1 MAQLRHTP
9 RHPTESWQEHP
20 CSGRAENRVEKG
32 DKDTKLQIAK
42 ELNEIAKI
50 IIELHYQEK
59 QGKTP

>member
-1 MAQLRHTP
+1 ME
-9 RHPTESWQEHP
+9 PTEVLNIKKIA
-20 CSGRAENRVEKG
+20 RKVKKG
-32 DKDTKLQIAK
+32 DKDTKLHIAK

>member
-1 MAQLRHTP
+1 ME
-9 RHPTESWQEHP
+9 PTEVLNIKKIA
-20 CSGRAENRVEKG
+20 RKVKKG